1 MASAEQGDA
10 ATGAVA
16 AAANDETTFVPVEQ
30 EPLHRQRW
38 KSDAVRL
45 VCVQIPPHT
54 TCLWHQ
60 HLQFGVYVC
69 VQDLDAVEQPRGAE
83 PRALVQ
89 NKGAVFCR
97 DHTKDQ
103 LIHVVGTRDTPL
115 FIVEVE
121 LLKDKH
127 LLLPHNDLPQH
138 VARGVLCLH
147 DAPECRVYRIELLTK
162 HTEEVALELP
172 TSAVLVA
179 VDECVVTIFNPAAA
193 SDVLANEV
201 RLQPGD
207 DVRLVPGQFE
217 IKLVARDH
225 PESVALVLTE
235 VF

>member
-1 MASAEQGDA
+1 MATQEEQEAAVMAAGDD
-10 ATGAVA
+10 VA
-16 AAANDETTFVPVEQ
+16 FVPVEQ

-38 KSDAVRL
+38 KNDFARL
-45 VCVQIPPHT
+45 VCVQIPTHT

-60 HLQFGVYVC
+60 HLNFGVSIC
-69 VQDLDAVEQPRGAE
+69 VQDLDARERPRGAE
-83 PRALVQ
+83 PRALAQ
-89 NKGAVFCR
+89 SKGAVFCR
-97 DHTKDQ
+97 DHAEDQ
-103 LIHVVGTRDTPL
+103 LIHVVWTHDTPL
-115 FIVEVE
+115 FIIEVE
-121 LLKDKH
+121 LLKEKR
-127 LLLPHNDLPQH
+127 LLAPHDDLPQH
-138 VARGVLCLH
+138 VARGVLSLH

-193 SDVLANEV
+193 AEMLANEV
-201 RLQPGD
+201 HLQPGD
-207 DVRLVPGQFE
+207 DVVLVPGLFE